1 MGGRVLQRVEVN
13 SISVSVS
20 GGNVEVLRQIDQ
32 QPGEVVDAILQ
43 RVQLTGVLQADVQQL
58 AVVSAGNDGGVV
70 SGDQC

>member
-20 GGNVEVLRQIDQ
+20 GNVEVLRQIDQ
-32 QPGEVVDAILQ
+32 QTGEVVDAILQ

-58 AVVSAGNDGGVV
+58 GEVSTGNDGRIV
-70 SGDQC
+70 SGNQS